1 MIDFHSIRAKVEV
14 LLNDFQ
20 SAQAKN
26 HRASIAN
33 VRAVRWIPPISPHYK
48 SNFDGVVFI
57 ELGAAGLGVV
67 ISDCSGN
74 VIGALSERIPIPV
87 SAATVEALACR
98 RAMVFAKEVSIFNIE
113 VEGDA
118 EVILKAILA
127 NDVTHP

>member
-1 MIDFHSIRAKVEV
+1 M
-14 LLNDFQ
+14 
-20 SAQAKN
+20 
-26 HRASIAN
+26 
-33 VRAVRWIPPISPHYK
+33 
-48 SNFDGVVFI
+48 
-57 ELGAAGLGVV
+57 V